1 MKQIKTLSPRHS
13 SLHIVWHAKGVVLK
27 QGFMG
32 MGGQTVDQPY
42 PAILSATKPK
52 KQNKHPKQRYPAT
65 LEANTAKQTRQT
77 AISRSTV
84 GQCSYTQQRR
94 CATQPDQFAWLARSL
109 AGYQPAKEVGC
120 PQSPNQYSS
129 ECLKQWLARVSRAG

>member
-1 MKQIKTLSPRHS
+1 MARDCLGTMKQIKTLSPRHS

-65 LEANTAKQTRQT
+65 LEADAAKQTRQT
-77 AISRSTV
+77 AIPAVPLVSAAIPSNAGGQPNPITLPGWLDPSRGTSPQRKWAALSPQIST
-84 GQCSYTQQRR
+84 
-94 CATQPDQFAWLARSL
+94 P
-109 AGYQPAKEVGC
+109 
-120 PQSPNQYSS
+120 
-129 ECLKQWLARVSRAG
+129 VSV